1 MKQPEYNI
9 LWILFQGILH
19 CIGWNDFVQFHS
31 RLYGSGTGISS
42 ENEVV
47 KFWQS
52 IFLYE
57 FFGNWN
63 VLIDCNMVMEA
74 EHEKITEDGGLCF
87 NPAQKA

>member
-1 MKQPEYNI
+1 MKQSERNFNNCVCIFYLLHYAVKFDTLWGLLMKQPEYNI

-57 FFGNWN
+57 FFGN
-63 VLIDCNMVMEA
+63 
-74 EHEKITEDGGLCF
+74 
-87 NPAQKA
+87 